1 MDEIVATFSKNS
13 QEEVRAGIQEF
24 KGRHYAFVRV
34 FVENDVG
41 ETVPTKK
48 GLTLPVDL
56 LPRLFQTVR
65 ALATEAVT
73 QGLVEPES
81 FSEELAL

>member
-1 MDEIVATFSKNS
+1 MDKIVQSFKKNS

-56 LPRLFQTVR
+56 LPELARSVRL
-65 ALATEAVT
+65 LSEEAVK
-73 QGLVEPES
+73 QKLVEEES
-81 FSEELAL
+81 FEEQRG